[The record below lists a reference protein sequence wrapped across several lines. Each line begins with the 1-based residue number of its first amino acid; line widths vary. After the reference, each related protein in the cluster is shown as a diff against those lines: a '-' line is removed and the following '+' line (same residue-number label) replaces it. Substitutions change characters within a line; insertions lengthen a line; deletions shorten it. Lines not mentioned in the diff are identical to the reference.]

1 MNRTLKTWL
10 AIGAALILGVAVAQG
25 VKQLSV
31 SLAGKS
37 LKLDSVVVGGK
48 TYVSLEQLK
57 KALPNPAPS
66 SGTTTGA
73 AGGANQVAAASGC
86 IGEYLFNGVWRFKVQ
101 NLMYSVEEKAWYLTI
116 ELRNGTNKIAAP
128 FTTGSSGSGED
139 ISLVTEDGNAL
150 SLANGTRIQDD
161 ILLKSIAPGSA
172 GITKIWFN
180 SDSATPKAT
189 KLLWAMSA
197 VNNSDKAPLGKQ
209 PAFRVD
215 LTCQK

>member
-1 MNRTLKTWL
+1 MIRISKTWL
-10 AIGAALILGVAVAQG
+10 GIGVALVIGVAVAQG

-31 SLAGKS
+31 SLAGKT

-66 SGTTTGA
+66 TGA

-101 NLMYSVEEKAWYLTI
+101 SLIYGVEEKAWYLTI
-116 ELRNGTNKIAAP
+116 ELRNGTNKVAAP
-128 FTTGSSGSGED
+128 FSTGSSGSGED
-139 ISLVTEDGNAL
+139 ISLVTEDGNSL

-161 ILLKSIAPGSA
+161 ILLKSIAPGAA
-172 GITKIWFN
+172 GVTKIWFN

-197 VNNSDKAPLGKQ
+197 ANNNDKAPLSKQ

>member
-1 MNRTLKTWL
+1 MVKISKMWL
-10 AIGAALILGVAVAQG
+10 AIGAALVLGAAVAQG

-31 SLAGKS
+31 SLAGKA
-37 LKLDSVVVGGK
+37 LKLDSVVVSGK
-48 TYVSLEQLK
+48 TYVSLEQLR
-57 KALPNPAPS
+57 KALPNPAPV
-66 SGTTTGA
+66 TGA

-101 NLMYSVEEKAWYLTI
+101 SMMYSVEEKAWYLTI
-116 ELRNGTNKIAAP
+116 ELRNGTNKVATP
-128 FTTGSSGSGED
+128 NSTGSSGSGED
-139 ISLVTEDGNAL
+139 ISLVTEDGNSL

-172 GITKIWFN
+172 GVTKIWFN
-180 SDSATPKAT
+180 ADAATPKAT

-197 VNNSDKAPLGKQ
+197 ANNSGKAPLSKQ

>member
-1 MNRTLKTWL
+1 MRIGSRTWKTL
-10 AIGAALILGVAVAQG
+10 LFIGTTAVLGVALAQG

-31 SLAGKS
+31 TLAGKA

-57 KALPNPAPS
+57 KALPNPAPA
-66 SGTTTGA
+66 TGA

-86 IGEYLFNGVWRFKVQ
+86 IGEYLFNGVWRLKVQ
-101 NLMYSVEEKAWYLTI
+101 SLMYSLEEKAWYLTI
-116 ELRNGTNKIAAP
+116 ELRNGTNKISAP
-128 FTTGSSGSGED
+128 YNTGSSGSGDD
-139 ISLVTEDGNAL
+139 ISLLTEDGNSL

-161 ILLKSIAPGSA
+161 ILLKSIAPGAA
-172 GITKIWFN
+172 GVTKIWFN
-180 SDSATPKAT
+180 AESATPKAT

-197 VNNSDKAPLGKQ
+197 ANNSDKAPLSKQ
-209 PAFRVD
+209 PGFRVD

>member
-1 MNRTLKTWL
+1 MWL
-10 AIGAALILGVAVAQG
+10 AIGAALVIGVAVAQG

-31 SLAGKS
+31 SLANKT

-57 KALPNPAPS
+57 KALPS
-66 SGTTTGA
+66 TTAVTGA

-86 IGEYLFNGVWRFKVQ
+86 IGEYLFNGVWRLKVQ
-101 NLMYSVEEKAWYLTI
+101 SLMYSVEEKAWYLTI
-116 ELRNGTNKIAAP
+116 ELRNGTNKIAQP
-128 FTTGSSGSGED
+128 NYTGSSGSGED
-139 ISLVTEDGNAL
+139 ISLVTDDGNSL
-150 SLANGTRIQDD
+150 SLANGSRIQDD

-172 GITKIWFN
+172 GVTKIWFYAET
-180 SDSATPKAT
+180 ATPKAT

-197 VNNSDKAPLGKQ
+197 ASNSDKAPLSKQ

>member
-1 MNRTLKTWL
+1 MKRTLNTWL
-10 AIGAALILGVAVAQG
+10 VIGAALVLGVAVAQG
-25 VKQLSV
+25 VKQLTV

-37 LKLDSVVVGGK
+37 FKLDSVVVGGK

-57 KALPNPAPS
+57 KALLNPAPP
-66 SGTTTGA
+66 TGA

-101 NLMYSVEEKAWYLTI
+101 NLMYSTEEKAWYLTI
-116 ELRNGTNKIAAP
+116 ELRNGTNKVAAP
-128 FTTGSSGSGED
+128 FTTGSSGSGDD
-139 ISLVTEDGNAL
+139 ISLVTEDGNSL

-172 GITKIWFN
+172 GVTKIWFN
-180 SDSATPKAT
+180 ADAATPKAT

-197 VNNSDKAPLGKQ
+197 ANNNDKAPLSKQ

>member
-1 MNRTLKTWL
+1 MVKRILKTWL
-10 AIGAALILGVAVAQG
+10 AIGAALFIGVAVAQG

-37 LKLDSVVVGGK
+37 LKLDSVVVAGK

-66 SGTTTGA
+66 TGA
-73 AGGANQVAAASGC
+73 AGGANQVAATSGC
-86 IGEYLFNGVWRFKVQ
+86 IGEYLFNGVWRLKVQ
-101 NLMYSVEEKAWYLTI
+101 SLMYSVEEKAWYLTI
-116 ELRNGTNKIAAP
+116 ELRNGTNKVAKP
-128 FTTGSSGSGED
+128 NYTGSSGSGDD
-139 ISLVTEDGNAL
+139 ISLVTEDGNSL
-150 SLANGTRIQDD
+150 SLANGTSIQDD
-161 ILLKSIAPGSA
+161 ILLKNIAPGSA
-172 GITKIWFN
+172 GVTKIWFN
-180 SDSATPKAT
+180 ADSATPKAT

-197 VNNSDKAPLGKQ
+197 ANNSDKAPLGKQ

>member
-1 MNRTLKTWL
+1 MKTWL
-10 AIGAALILGVAVAQG
+10 AIGAVIVIGVAVAQG

-31 SLAGKS
+31 SLANKT

-57 KALPNPAPS
+57 KALPS
-66 SGTTTGA
+66 TTAVTGA
-73 AGGANQVAAASGC
+73 AGGANQVAATSGC
-86 IGEYLFNGVWRFKVQ
+86 IGEYLFNGVWRLKVQ
-101 NLMYSVEEKAWYLTI
+101 SLMYSVEEKAWYLTI
-116 ELRNGTNKIAAP
+116 ELRNGTNKVATP
-128 FTTGSSGSGED
+128 NYTGSSGSGED
-139 ISLVTEDGNAL
+139 ISLVTDDGNSL

-172 GITKIWFN
+172 GVTKIWFN
-180 SDSATPKAT
+180 ADADTPKAS

-197 VNNSDKAPLGKQ
+197 ANNSDKAPLSKQ

-215 LTCQK
+215 LTCKK

>member
-1 MNRTLKTWL
+1 MVKQILKIWL
-10 AIGAALILGVAVAQG
+10 AIGAALVIGVAVAQG

-48 TYVSLEQLK
+48 TYVSLEQLR

-66 SGTTTGA
+66 TGA

-101 NLMYSVEEKAWYLTI
+101 SLMYSLEEKAWYLTI

-128 FTTGSSGSGED
+128 FNTGSSGSGDD
-139 ISLVTEDGNAL
+139 ISLVTEDGNSL
-150 SLANGTRIQDD
+150 SLANGSRIQDD

-172 GITKIWFN
+172 GVTKIWFN
-180 SDSATPKAT
+180 ADAATPKAT

-197 VNNSDKAPLGKQ
+197 INNSDKAPLSKQ

>member
-1 MNRTLKTWL
+1 MVKQILKIWL
-10 AIGAALILGVAVAQG
+10 AIGAALVIGVAVAQG

-37 LKLDSVVVGGK
+37 LKLDSVVVGGR

-57 KALPNPAPS
+57 KALPNSAPS
-66 SGTTTGA
+66 TGA

-101 NLMYSVEEKAWYLTI
+101 SLMYSLEEKAWYLTI

-128 FTTGSSGSGED
+128 FNTGSSGSGDD
-139 ISLVTEDGNAL
+139 ISLVTEDGNSL
-150 SLANGTRIQDD
+150 SLANGSRIQDD

-172 GITKIWFN
+172 GVTKIWFN
-180 SDSATPKAT
+180 ADAATPKAT

-197 VNNSDKAPLGKQ
+197 INNSDKAPLSKQ